1 MGSKWVEMKPQI
13 QQVWRLSLPGILTHI
28 TSTVMQYIDS
38 AMVGAL
44 GANASASIG
53 LVSSST
59 WLINGIAYALSAG
72 FSVQVAHAIGAGQEE
87 EAKNVVRHGL
97 VTTLLISLL
106 TCLFALGSRKSRR

>member
-53 LVSSST
+53 LVSSIEFIHCMNITIGCLLPPIST
-59 WLINGIAYALSAG
+59 FYI
-72 FSVQVAHAIGAGQEE
+72 
-87 EAKNVVRHGL
+87 
-97 VTTLLISLL
+97 LISTSLHICISL
-106 TCLFALGSRKSRR
+106 QCLYSSISI